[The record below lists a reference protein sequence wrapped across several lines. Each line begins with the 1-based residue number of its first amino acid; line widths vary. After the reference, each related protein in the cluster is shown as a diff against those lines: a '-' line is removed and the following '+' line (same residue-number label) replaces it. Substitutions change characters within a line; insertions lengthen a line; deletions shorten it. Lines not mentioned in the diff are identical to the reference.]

1 MFDDES
7 LSINTVN
14 LIIICILYIFCSVA
28 VGIISKQFKLRFAV
42 GFVWS
47 IVFTPIIGLLLV
59 YKYNPLKRGFG
70 KRSGQ
75 E

>member
-1 MFDDES
+1 MFEEES

-28 VGIISKQFKLRFAV
+28 VGIISKQLKLRFAV

-59 YKYNPLKRGFG
+59 YKYNPIKKGFG
-70 KRSGQ
+70 KRAEQ
-75 E
+75 K

>member
-1 MFDDES
+1 MFEEES

-14 LIIICILYIFCSVA
+14 LIIICILYLFCAVA
-28 VGIISKQFKLRFAV
+28 VGIISKQLKLRFAI

-59 YKYNPLKRGFG
+59 YKYNPLKKGLG
-70 KRSGQ
+70 KSVEQ